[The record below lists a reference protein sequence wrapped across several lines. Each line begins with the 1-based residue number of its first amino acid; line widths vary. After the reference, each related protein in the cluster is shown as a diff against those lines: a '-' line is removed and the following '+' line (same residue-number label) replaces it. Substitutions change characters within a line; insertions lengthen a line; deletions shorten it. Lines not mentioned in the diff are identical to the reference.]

1 MKPPNCPE
9 GAAGRGGCPPR
20 VRPGGWL
27 LAGALLLGAAGAQA
41 TQAAPAQATP
51 PAAAQPC
58 AAEPEVASVRIAGLN
73 RGDFPVWLVGT
84 EVWVPASAL
93 RPGET
98 NYAEARAECGG
109 QELVRLSRTLDV
121 QYDPAELTLTVQ
133 AAPSLLTGGELDFAG
148 TFGEPL
154 PGLPAFSVVGRFDL
168 GRPAGEDLSGL
179 VGLGASVQTGRV
191 RAGAE
196 VTASG
201 TLTGEAQAIRLGG
214 TLSAEVVLDDIWTVG
229 GVVQLGP
236 GGLGSGFS
244 GLEVQARSPEGTLVP
259 ELTLDLPL
267 ESVVTLLYDE
277 RQIARFRAPA
287 GRFVLRNLP
296 FPAAEGELLVFLQD
310 ERGTRIVT
318 VPLSRTLVQLREG
331 AFAAQA
337 QAGVENGAP
346 VVRASGA
353 YGLTGALTVQG
364 QTELRRDRQSASAS
378 LSGPLGPGRG
388 RVGVA
393 ASRSDADGVATSVQL
408 GYAAPLG
415 PVSTVVDVDLPI
427 LPLQAPAVSLGLSY
441 ADLRAQAAL
450 TGRYD
455 FAVREGSVRLT
466 GSYRLT
472 PEWTVQGQGSYRTS
486 GGYGLG
492 LGLTYRLPSGLVL
505 GAGAAAGQAAPGD
518 SGAGEGLSVRGT
530 ASARYGDH
538 EVVVSGPGPWGVR
551 YRNTGV
557 WPLTVGADL
566 SGNFTAQ
573 GELGVTWTGGRLLRG
588 VSTEGVALLVRTGV
602 PGLAV
607 RVSGG
612 ALQRA
617 DARGDLFFTGL
628 PAGGNVVLSVDAA
641 SLSFEVNVA
650 DSERPLKLGLAGVS
664 LYDWSGN
671 FQLRR
676 WVRFQWADG
685 APAAYAVVTVG
696 GQTYSADLDG
706 NVLIDRRFAPG
717 LPVTLRSEDGARR
730 CTLALAEAEAQR
742 CPAESGGGQAP

>member
-1 MKPPNCPE
+1 M
-9 GAAGRGGCPPR
+9 
-20 VRPGGWL
+20 
-27 LAGALLLGAAGAQA
+27 
-41 TQAAPAQATP
+41 
-51 PAAAQPC
+51 
-58 AAEPEVASVRIAGLN
+58 RIAGLV
-73 RGDFPVWLVGT
+73 RGDLPVRLVGT
-84 EVWVPASAL
+84 EIWVPASAL
-93 RPGET
+93 RPDEA
-98 NYAEARAECGG
+98 NYAAARADCGG
-109 QELVRLSRTLDV
+109 QEVVRLAPTLDV
-121 QYDPAELTLTVQ
+121 QYDPGELTLTVQ

-148 TFGEPL
+148 SFGEPL
-154 PGLPAFSVVGRFDL
+154 PGLPAFSVSGRFDL
-168 GRPAGEDLSGL
+168 TRPAGEALAGL
-179 VGLGASVQTGRV
+179 VGVGASVQTGRV

-201 TLTGEAQAIRLGG
+201 TLTGEARAIRLGG
-214 TLSAEVVLDDIWTVG
+214 TLSGEVVLDDIWTVG

-296 FPAAEGELLVFLQD
+296 FPAAEGELLVFIQD
-310 ERGTRIVT
+310 AGGTRIVT

-331 AFAAQA
+331 AFAVRA
-337 QAGVENGAP
+337 QAGVEGGAP

-364 QTELRRDRQSASAS
+364 QTELRRDRQAASAS

-388 RVGVA
+388 RVGA
-393 ASRSDADGVATSVQL
+393 AVGRSDEEGLEASVQL

-415 PVSTVVDVDLPI
+415 PVSAVADVNLPVA
-427 LPLQAPAVSLGLSY
+427 PLQGPAVSLGLAY
-441 ADLRAQAAL
+441 TDLRAQASL
-450 TGRYD
+450 TGGYD
-455 FAVREGSVRLT
+455 FAVREGNVRLT

-505 GAGAAAGQAAPGD
+505 GVGATAGQAAPGA
-518 SGAGEGLSVRGT
+518 SGSGGALNVRGT
-530 ASARYGDH
+530 TSVRSGEH

-557 WPLTVGADL
+557 WPLSIGADL
-566 SGNFTAQ
+566 EGNLTAQ
-573 GELGVTWTGGRLLRG
+573 GDLGVTWTGGRLLRG
-588 VSTEGVALLVRTGV
+588 VPDEGVALLVRTGV

-612 ALQRA
+612 SLQRA

-628 PAGGNVVLSVDAA
+628 PVGGNVVLSVDAA
-641 SLSFEVNVA
+641 ALSFEVNVA
-650 DSERPLKLGLAGVS
+650 DSEQPLKLGLSGVS
-664 LYDWSGN
+664 LYDWSAN

-685 APAAYAVVTVG
+685 APAAYAVVTADG
-696 GQTYSADLDG
+696 RTYSADLDG
-706 NVLIDRRFAPG
+706 NVLIDRRLAPG
-717 LPVTLRSEDGARR
+717 LPVTLRSEDGSRR
-730 CTLALAEAEAQR
+730 CTLVLTAAEEQR
-742 CPAESGGGQAP
+742 CPAEPGGSQAP